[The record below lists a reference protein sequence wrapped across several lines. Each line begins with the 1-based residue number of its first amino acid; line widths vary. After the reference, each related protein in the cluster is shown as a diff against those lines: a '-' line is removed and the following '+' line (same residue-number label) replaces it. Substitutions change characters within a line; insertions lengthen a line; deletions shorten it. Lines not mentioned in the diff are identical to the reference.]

1 MSKSSDDYYLTAQ
14 EIGELRTDAKVA
26 MRLASVLTAQN
37 IKPLR
42 FRLIKK
48 RIKWLNHKECSDCY
62 DERE

>member
-48 RIKWLNHKECSDCY
+48 RIKWLNHKKCSDCHKNW
-62 DERE
+62 

>member
-37 IKPLR
+37 INL
-42 FRLIKK
+42 
-48 RIKWLNHKECSDCY
+48 
-62 DERE
+62 